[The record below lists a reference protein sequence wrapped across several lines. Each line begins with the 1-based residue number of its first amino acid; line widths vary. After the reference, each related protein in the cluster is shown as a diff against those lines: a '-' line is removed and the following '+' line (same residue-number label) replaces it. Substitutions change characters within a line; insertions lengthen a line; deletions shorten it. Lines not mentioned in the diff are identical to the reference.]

1 MKAFK
6 VSRLPKHTV
15 FSLEK
20 KYLMERKESSVR
32 QSLILLL
39 HTIVYLDILLNQN
52 PLICMY
58 KL

>member
-1 MKAFK
+1 M
-6 VSRLPKHTV
+6 
-15 FSLEK
+15 EK
-20 KYLMERKESSVR
+20 KYLTERKESSVR

-52 PLICMY
+52 LLICMY